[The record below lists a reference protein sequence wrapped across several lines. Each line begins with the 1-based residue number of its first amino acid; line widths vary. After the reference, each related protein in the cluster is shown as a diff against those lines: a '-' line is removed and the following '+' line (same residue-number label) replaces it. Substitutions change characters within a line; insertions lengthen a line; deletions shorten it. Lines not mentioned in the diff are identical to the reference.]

1 MNKGRRQ
8 LAAIMFTDIVGYTAL
23 MQEDERLAKLKRDR
37 HRKVLQ
43 DSIKKYN
50 GDILQF
56 YGDGT
61 LSMFKSGVEA
71 VWCAMVIQQELKNEP
86 SVPLRIGIHTG
97 DIVFEEDG
105 VYGDGVNIASR
116 LESLSVAGSILIS
129 EKLQDELSNQPD
141 LKTISLG
148 KFKLKNVKR
157 PIEVYAVSA
166 NGIVVPSPHQL
177 SSEKLELSK
186 SIAVLPFVNMSTDP
200 ENEYFSDGITEEILN
215 ALVKVEGLQVT
226 SRTSSFVFKGKVTD
240 VKEIAQKLNVNNILE
255 GSVRKSGNKVRITAQ
270 LINAADDFHVWSE
283 TYDRNLED
291 IFEVQDEISKKIANT
306 LREKLTI
313 QQKDEKL
320 ITPATQNLEVYNL
333 YLKGKYHLFKWAP
346 DEAKKGLEFLNN
358 VIEKEENFA
367 PAHSLIAFC
376 YVLLGAMGHLRTS
389 FAYGKARA
397 HAKRAIEIDS
407 TLADAYTSLGLVK
420 IFTEWDLDG
429 AYKAFQEALKLQP
442 GDAGVHHAYMIYL
455 TAADK
460 LDEAIETI
468 KYALKLDPL
477 SLPINQSLGEAYLN
491 AGRYEE
497 ALVQLN
503 KTLELDSEFRAAIE
517 TKGWALYFLGRV
529 EESVNTFRDYQRR
542 TGSPLK
548 GLAGLGYALA
558 RSGKTD
564 EAQEILNKLNL
575 RKQQDENVSLHM
587 DFLVVYAG
595 LKDFD
600 KVFFHL
606 EKAIEDGNIGY
617 FLRIHPLGEEIR
629 NDPRYE
635 EAISKIRSPKS
646 K

>member
-1 MNKGRRQ
+1 MKSGRRQ
-8 LAAIMFTDIVGYTAL
+8 LAAIMFTDMVGYTAL

-43 DSIKKYN
+43 ESIKKYN
-50 GDILQF
+50 GDVLQF

-61 LSMFKSGVEA
+61 LSMFNSGVEA
-71 VWCAMVIQQELKNEP
+71 VWCAIAIQQELKNEP
-86 SVPLRIGIHTG
+86 AVPLRIGIHTG

-105 VYGDGVNIASR
+105 VYGDGVNVASR

-129 EKLQDELSNQPD
+129 EKLQDELFNQPD

-148 KFKLKNVKR
+148 KYKLKNLKR
-157 PIEVYAVSA
+157 LIEVYAVSA
-166 NGIVVPSPHQL
+166 NGIAVPSPYQL
-177 SSEKLELSK
+177 SSEKVESSK
-186 SIAVLPFVNMSTDP
+186 SIAVLPFINMSNDT

-226 SRTSSFVFKGKVTD
+226 SRTSSFAFKGKITD
-240 VKEIAQKLNVNNILE
+240 VKAIARQLNVNNILE
-255 GSVRKSGNKVRITAQ
+255 GSVRKAGNRVRITAQ
-270 LINAADDFHVWSE
+270 LINAGDDFHIWSE

-291 IFEVQDEISKKIANT
+291 IFEVQDEIAKKIANT
-306 LREKLTI
+306 LREKLTM
-313 QQKDEKL
+313 QQKDEQLVTTK
-320 ITPATQNLEVYNL
+320 TENLDVYNL
-333 YLKGKYHLFKWAP
+333 YLKGKFHLFKWSP

-358 VIEKEENFA
+358 VIAKEENFA
-367 PAHSLIAFC
+367 PAHSMLAFC

-389 FAYGKARA
+389 IAYEKAKTHAQRA
-397 HAKRAIEIDS
+397 LEIDN

-442 GDAGVHHAYMIYL
+442 GDAGIHHAYMIYL

-460 LDEAIETI
+460 LDEAIESI

-491 AGRYEE
+491 AGRYTD
-497 ALVQLN
+497 ALDQLN
-503 KTLELDSEFRAAIE
+503 KTLDLDPNFRAAIE
-517 TKGWALYFLGRV
+517 TKGWALFFLGRTEEAV
-529 EESVNTFRDYQRR
+529 ETFKDYQRR

-548 GLAGLGYALA
+548 GLAGLGYVLA
-558 RSGKTD
+558 RAGKAE
-564 EAQEILNKLNL
+564 EAKDILEKL
-575 RKQQDENVSLHM
+575 KQRGEQDKNVSLHM
-587 DFLVVYAG
+587 DFLIVYAG

-600 KVFFHL
+600 KVFYHL
-606 EKAIEDGNIGY
+606 EKAIEDGNIAY
-617 FLRIHPLGEEIR
+617 FLRIHPLGDEIR

-635 EAISKIRSPKS
+635 KAIEKIGGHK
-646 K
+646 